1 MDLLSPR
8 PSVGQIK
15 PYRPVRPPRDGRRW
29 IDLSLTHNPLG
40 PSPLALD
47 AYCEAAT
54 RIHCYPD
61 WDQEPLRH
69 AIARRHSI
77 DFDHVVCTAGS
88 EELIHLVAQAFA
100 GPGDEV
106 LCHERGYR
114 GFLKAI
120 RAAGATAVIA
130 AERDMV
136 VDVEALI
143 DRASERTRICFLANP
158 NNPTG
163 TYIPADAVQ
172 RLRAGLPPHT
182 LLVLDSAY
190 ADYCRL
196 PDYSDG
202 TEIVENSDNV
212 MLIRTFSKM
221 HGLAGLRVGW
231 GYGPATVIEAVNA
244 IRGTF
249 NVSLPAQLTAAAALS
264 DAEHEEATF
273 AHNAQWLPWL
283 SRELERVGLRVYPSV
298 CNFVLARVPT
308 DPSLGTQAVVDHLAH
323 RGILV
328 KAVTEYGLSDCL
340 RITVGREEENK
351 ALVVALA
358 EILG

>member
-8 PSVGQIK
+8 PGVGQIK
-15 PYRPVRPPRDGRRW
+15 PYRSPRPPKDGRRW
-29 IDLSLTHNPLG
+29 IDLSLTQNPLG
-40 PSPLALD
+40 PSRLALT
-47 AYCEAAT
+47 AYREAAGQ
-54 RIHCYPD
+54 IHRYPD
-61 WDQEPLRH
+61 WNQDALRH

-77 DFDHVVCTAGS
+77 DVDHIVCTSGS
-88 EELIHLVAQAFA
+88 EELIHLVTQAFA

-106 LCHERGYR
+106 LCHEHGYR

-120 RAAGATAVIA
+120 RAAGATAAIA
-130 AERDMV
+130 AERDLV
-136 VDVEALI
+136 VDVQAMI
-143 DRASERTRICFLANP
+143 DRANDRTKICFLANP

-163 TYIPADAVQ
+163 TYIPVDLVQ
-172 RLRAGLPPHT
+172 RLRSGLPPHT

-190 ADYCRL
+190 ADYCRRSN
-196 PDYSDG
+196 YSDG

-212 MLIRTFSKM
+212 LMIRTFSKM

-231 GYGPATVIEAVNA
+231 GYGPQPVIEAVNA
-244 IRGTF
+244 IRDAF
-249 NVSLPAQLTAAAALS
+249 NVSSPAQAAAAAALT
-264 DAEHEEATF
+264 DAEHEEATY
-273 AHNAQWLPWL
+273 AHNAEWLPWL

-308 DPSLGTQAVVDHLAH
+308 DPSLGVQAVVDHLAH

-328 KAVTEYGLSDCL
+328 KPVSDYGLLDCL

-358 EILG
+358 EVLG